1 MEKKNTLLL
10 TVIAVATLLVAVVG
24 ATFAYFGSF
33 TTDTTNTAAV
43 NVHTDPAVASSF
55 VTTGGSLDIS
65 VASKDMTRDL
75 SGVVTKVA
83 ENNVTLGI
91 ELDAKDPTTVTTCN
105 YNIFFQYDTGSAVY
119 QNDKVEGK
127 AYVTPGLAEVVSDV
141 STKEFTYTITKVDA
155 TQTGGTASTL
165 TIEEAFKNADSSFA
179 DFEGAGTKKVKVA
192 SGTIIADKTATA
204 KVVQELKVNVK
215 FYNFPTLDQSQ
226 LSNKDF
232 KGKFFVDNDI
242 ASDTKV
248 VCTTTAE

>member
-119 QNDKVEGK
+119 QNDK
-127 AYVTPGLAEVVSDV
+127 
-141 STKEFTYTITKVDA
+141 
-155 TQTGGTASTL
+155 
-165 TIEEAFKNADSSFA
+165 
-179 DFEGAGTKKVKVA
+179 KK
-192 SGTIIADKTATA
+192 
-204 KVVQELKVNVK
+204 
-215 FYNFPTLDQSQ
+215 
-226 LSNKDF
+226 
-232 KGKFFVDNDI
+232 
-242 ASDTKV
+242 
-248 VCTTTAE
+248 